1 MAGKLFVGTS
11 GYAYPAWR
19 GAFYPKKLVSSEFLT
34 YYAQHF
40 STVEINNTFYRM
52 PKPDMLEHWK
62 TQVPAAFS
70 FVLKAPQRI
79 THHARLKEAAADP
92 LAHFY
97 KVASS
102 LGKQLGPVF
111 LQLPPNFKKD
121 LPRLEAF
128 LAWQAK
134 GTSMAMEF
142 RHVSWFDE
150 EVYALLRAH
159 RVALCVA
166 DAQDLSTPQVATASF
181 GYLRLRRPHYT
192 DRDMAHW
199 HAFIAQQTW
208 KRTYVFFKHEEAGT
222 GPVFVQRFL
231 DLA

>member
-1 MAGKLFVGTS
+1 MAGKLLVGTS

-19 GAFYPKKLVSSEFLT
+19 GVFYPKKLVSSEFLT

-52 PKPDMLEHWK
+52 PKPEMLAQWK
-62 TQVPAAFS
+62 KQVPATFS

-97 KVASS
+97 KVACS

-111 LQLPPNFKKD
+111 LQLPPNLKKD
-121 LPRLEAF
+121 LPRLETF
-128 LAWQAK
+128 LTWQAK
-134 GTSMAMEF
+134 GVSMAIEF
-142 RHVSWFDE
+142 RHASWFDDD
-150 EVYALLRAH
+150 VFSLLRKY
-159 RVALCVA
+159 RVALCIA
-166 DAQDLSTPQVATASF
+166 DAEGLATPHMATAGF
-181 GYLRLRRPHYT
+181 GYLRLRRPQYT
-192 DRDMAHW
+192 ERDMLQW
-199 HAFIAQQTW
+199 HALIKQQTW

-222 GPVFVQRFL
+222 GPAFVQRFL